1 MGYTNKKFRR
11 IQPMTAFTII
21 VVAALSVFLIG
32 VGIWRFKG
40 AQNTSVILSSGEE
53 LKYVGL
59 VDKLGRPISGTLY
72 FANGISAQIDVTQVK
87 VTYSDGTVSYGPL
100 YGNYKK
106 TGNGSIT
113 LPNGDT
119 YEGDFLE
126 DSLTGYG
133 KFTFAG
139 GDVYEGELQN
149 GKKEGKGKYTSADGS
164 IYEGDFKNDQ
174 RHGKGKHTSADGS
187 VYEGDF
193 KNGIK
198 SGYGK
203 YVYAN
208 GDVYEGEF
216 KGDLREGDGK
226 YCWANGE
233 TYTGQFKKGN
243 MYGFGTYTWPTGR
256 ASYTGYFENG
266 VIVVIDPQ

>member
-72 FANGISAQIDVTQVK
+72 FANGISAQIDVTEGK
-87 VTYSDGTVSYGPL
+87 VTYSDGTVYYGPL
-100 YGNYKK
+100 DGNYKK
-106 TGNGSIT
+106 TGKGSIT

-149 GKKEGKGKYTSADGS
+149 GKKEGKGKYTSAEGS
-164 IYEGDFKNDQ
+164 IY
-174 RHGKGKHTSADGS
+174 
-187 VYEGDF
+187 
-193 KNGIK
+193 
-198 SGYGK
+198 
-203 YVYAN
+203 
-208 GDVYEGEF
+208 
-216 KGDLREGDGK
+216 
-226 YCWANGE
+226 
-233 TYTGQFKKGN
+233 
-243 MYGFGTYTWPTGR
+243 
-256 ASYTGYFENG
+256 
-266 VIVVIDPQ
+266 